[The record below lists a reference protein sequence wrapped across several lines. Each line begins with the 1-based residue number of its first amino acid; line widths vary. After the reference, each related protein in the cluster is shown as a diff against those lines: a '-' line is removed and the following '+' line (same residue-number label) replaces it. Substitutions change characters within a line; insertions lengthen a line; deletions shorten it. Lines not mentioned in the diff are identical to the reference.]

1 MRRRQDQMALAQ
13 ARACIWAAALLVAAA
28 CCWEECRAADP
39 LEIGSRR
46 ELFVD
51 DWLIDRFEGK
61 AELRLQRP
69 IPREIVLIHDAPW
82 EGSGCGYHTV
92 FRDGNVIR
100 MYYIAADLTSEDGT
114 ELGTSR
120 PIYACY

>member
-1 MRRRQDQMALAQ
+1 MTRILIALSL
-13 ARACIWAAALLVAAA
+13 LLVSAMSPAA
-28 CCWEECRAADP
+28 EP
-39 LEIGSRR
+39 LDIGSRR

-69 IPREIVLIHDAPW
+69 TPREIVLVHDAPW

-92 FRDGNVIR
+92 FRDGDLIR
-100 MYYIAADLTSEDGT
+100 MYYIAADLTSELFAD
-114 ELGTSR
+114 TS
-120 PIYACY
+120 IDLLNVLVVWHCEQSAVVEG